1 VEFSAPQLRDTAEP
15 FESAVRA
22 ISRSLEVGALRSLSR
37 GPGIVSE
44 HLMSQALRPSRRLQN
59 YCFQEE

>member
-1 VEFSAPQLRDTAEP
+1 MEFSAPQLRDTAEP
-15 FESAVRA
+15 FVSAVRA
-22 ISRSLEVGALRSLSR
+22 NLTFAGGWRASIIIT

-44 HLMSQALRPSRRLQN
+44 HLMPQGPRPSRRLQN